1 VRRSSAAAQT
11 TETLV
16 ELKRAEKALVK
27 ALQKGPVSPRDL
39 QEVHEVL
46 TADVATAIRALKAV
60 EPAVDAP
67 APLPKPAGDAD
78 ALLAQIAFLKAELAA
93 ARATAAAGP
102 AKTEEPEI
110 DLESLPEP
118 RKSKVILER
127 QYSEKPAFIAALEAK
142 YSAYKDNT
150 YKINAYRKAR
160 GNAELP
166 IPETLLQFYLM
177 EKQKIAP
184 KPVAPEAV
192 KGPRVGQKA
201 DPCERPNKD
210 EDDAGVEANFDYW
223 NSWVGAANI
232 ARRNAIKKYISSAA
246 EIVETNRQEALD
258 KLRDPKYVREFGASD
273 EKLIRYF
280 NSAVIKVQSL
290 SDYARVILGKLEAEV
305 RANNQRKASIILE
318 NLTNTRECMA
328 KIILD
333 SSNAKTRMVPPVDF
347 ERAPRKAVAAPA
359 ALAGLFGARGPPA
372 GPAAGPLGG
381 PAAAGAGAPS
391 PPRDP
396 RAALLANLRLRA
408 FQ

>member
-1 VRRSSAAAQT
+1 
-11 TETLV
+11 V

-39 QEVHEVL
+39 QEVHEAL

-93 ARATAAAGP
+93 ARATAAAAGR
-102 AKTEEPEI
+102 AKTQETEI

-118 RKSKVILER
+118 RKSKVILEQ
-127 QYSEKPAFIAALEAK
+127 QYDEKPSFIAALEAK
-142 YSAYKDNT
+142 YSAYKDTT
-150 YKINAYRKAR
+150 YKINVYKKKK
-160 GNAELP
+160 GLTEEP
-166 IPETLLQFYLM
+166 IPETLLQFYLL
-177 EKQKIAP
+177 EKKKVAP
-184 KPVAPEAV
+184 KPVVAVVKAP
-192 KGPRVGQKA
+192 KGQKA
-201 DPCERPNKD
+201 DPCERPKKNA
-210 EDDAGVEANFDYW
+210 DDPTVEANFDYW
-223 NSWVGAANI
+223 NLWVSNI
-232 ARRNAIKKYISSAA
+232 STRNQIKSVISEAVDT
-246 EIVETNRQEALD
+246 VEKFRQEALD
-258 KLRDPKYVREFGASD
+258 KLRDPRYVREFGSSD

-280 NSAVIKVQSL
+280 DEAVSTVRSK
-290 SDYARVILGKLEAEV
+290 SDYSRTILSTLQNEV
-305 RANNQRKASIILE
+305 KDNNQRKASIMLE
-318 NLTNTRECMA
+318 NLINSYECIT
-328 KIILD
+328 KIILE
-333 SSNAKTRMVPPVDF
+333 SKNAKTRMVPPVEF
-347 ERAPRKAVAAPA
+347 ERVARKAAAPPA

-372 GPAAGPLGG
+372 AAG